1 MLVLLAFGQLSIPLS
16 IIHIYIHLQDQVQ
29 TQTLSAYLMVP
40 EVVTLLLSFV
50 AFVSVVLCSHMFSGT
65 LYLVTSVFKDTFNM
79 MNTCYILT

>member
-1 MLVLLAFGQLSIPLS
+1 MHSSLYHA
-16 IIHIYIHLQDQVQ
+16 YIHSPPGPSP

-40 EVVTLLLSFV
+40 EVVALLLSFV
-50 AFVSVVLCSHMFSGT
+50 AFVSVVVLCSHMFSGT